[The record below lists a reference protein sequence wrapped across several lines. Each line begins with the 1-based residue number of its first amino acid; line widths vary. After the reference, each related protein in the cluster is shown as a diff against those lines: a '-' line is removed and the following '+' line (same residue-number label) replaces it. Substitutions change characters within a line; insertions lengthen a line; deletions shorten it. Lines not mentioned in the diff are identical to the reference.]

1 MKFLYHDKQLFKIVS
16 EKATYYKIQKCETV
30 IRDYLNKCVNL
41 IPSTFNDY
49 VFIGCFKLD
58 NTSICN
64 FDKKENNYLIIEN
77 FNIFKNHLLVR
88 FISGKLSYEEV
99 SIHDFVPIK
108 RTELMLCIIENFKS
122 IYNFYKTTRRNDNS
136 YSFALLNNDF
146 EHMLNQWKDRYYTQ
160 ILISIEHPQ
169 VDDIRAMMETR
180 GVPLEEMYD
189 LVSEYERSEEDK
201 VIPLLTQEQISKIRE
216 LKKQLPNDKDPM
228 RKSWQYTNKELG
240 VSSLILSICNNS
252 KESYLLGLR
261 QIFSKPRADAILRKL
276 VS

>member
-1 MKFLYHDKQLFKIVS
+1 M
-16 EKATYYKIQKCETV
+16 
-30 IRDYLNKCVNL
+30 
-41 IPSTFNDY
+41 
-49 VFIGCFKLD
+49 
-58 NTSICN
+58 
-64 FDKKENNYLIIEN
+64 
-77 FNIFKNHLLVR
+77 
-88 FISGKLSYEEV
+88 

-146 EHMLNQWKDRYYTQ
+146 EYMLNRWRDRYYTQ

-169 VDDIRAMMETR
+169 VDDIRAMMETQ

-189 LVSEYERSEEDK
+189 LVTEYERSEEDK

-228 RKSWQYTNKELG
+228 RKSWQYTAKELG